1 MKKFDQNP
9 KDRAAELRSLLN
21 YHNHRY
27 YVLDAPEISDAEF
40 DTYFRELQELEARYP
55 ELRDLN
61 SPTMRVGG
69 EPAAGFTQHEHS
81 LPMYSLENA
90 MSLDEWRAFVKR
102 TQKLLPGKDLEFW
115 TDPKLDGL
123 AVEVIYEHGR
133 FVRALT
139 RGDGVTG
146 EDVTTNMR
154 TVRNLLPTLLETKG
168 RVPALLEVRGEV
180 VMRKEDFHALNRK
193 QEEEGL
199 KVFANPRNASAGS
212 VRQLDSKITASRPL
226 RFMAYGTGQVDW
238 GRTDWGEASAW
249 RTQEEIMNGL
259 GNLGFEIPPHVRLC
273 RAPQEVSENFERL
286 EKMRDT
292 LEFEIDGLVAK
303 VNDLGLQDL
312 LGFTARAP
320 RWALALKFPAHQ
332 AETKLLDIQVQIGRT
347 GVLTPVAILSPVSLA
362 GVTVSR
368 ATLHNEDEIRA
379 KGLRVGD
386 AVVIQRAGDVIPE
399 VVRPLKEKRT
409 GAEKEFVFPDVCPSC
424 QSPVAR
430 LSGEAAWRCLN
441 LSCPTVLLKGII
453 HFVSKAGLD
462 VRGLGKKIIERFV
475 AQGLVKSPADLFSLR
490 ADDLL
495 PLERMGP
502 KLAENIVGA
511 ISHAGKNASLEKLIS
526 ALGIRHVGEQT
537 AKILAE
543 NYRDLDALSLAKEEE
558 LSDLP
563 DIGPEV
569 AGSIRAFFQN
579 PENKRLIG
587 AFKDKGPWPKGRV
600 GGPGKD
606 KKLPLA
612 GKRVLFTGSLPG
624 LSRGNAEKMVESAG
638 GSVAKTASRNV
649 DFVVVGEEPGSKLA
663 KAQALGLKIIGLDE
677 FRALCQGKGK
687 RTEVREEGLGV
698 LRPYTK

>member
-1 MKKFDQNP
+1 MKEYKNP
-9 KDRAAELRSLLN
+9 KARVAELRSLLN
-21 YHNHRY
+21 YHNYRY
-27 YVLDAPEISDAEF
+27 YVLDDPEIPDAEY
-40 DTYFRELQELEARYP
+40 DAYFRELQDIEAGHP
-55 ELRDLN
+55 ELKDPN

-69 EPAAGFTQHEHS
+69 EPAVGFTQHRHS

-90 MSLDEWRAFVKR
+90 MTLDEWSAFVKR
-102 TQKLLPGKDLEFW
+102 TQKLVSGRELEFW

-139 RGDGVTG
+139 RGDGVIG
-146 EDVTTNMR
+146 EDVTRNMR
-154 TVRNLLPTLLETKG
+154 TVRNLPLALLETKG

-180 VMRKEDFHALNRK
+180 VMRKKDFHALNQN
-193 QEEEGL
+193 QEEAGL

-212 VRQLDSKITASRPL
+212 IRQLDSKITASRPL
-226 RFMAYGTGQVDW
+226 RFMAYGTGLVH
-238 GRTDWGEASAW
+238 WGEAPAW

-259 GNLGFEIPPHVRLC
+259 GGLGFEIPPNVRLC

-303 VNDLGLQDL
+303 VNDLDLQEQ

-332 AETKLLDIQVQIGRT
+332 AETRLLDIQVQVGRT

-386 AVVIQRAGDVIPE
+386 KVIIQRAGDVIPE
-399 VVRPLKEKRT
+399 VVRPIKEKRT
-409 GAEKEFVFPDVCPSC
+409 GAEKDFVFPDVCPSC
-424 QSPVAR
+424 QSPVSR

-462 VRGLGKKIIERFV
+462 VRGLGKKLIERFV
-475 AQGLVKSPADLFSLR
+475 ETGLVKSPADLFSLS

-495 PLERMGP
+495 ALERMGP
-502 KLAENIVGA
+502 KLAENIVQA
-511 ISHAGKNASLEKLIS
+511 VSHAGK
-526 ALGIRHVGEQT
+526 
-537 AKILAE
+537 
-543 NYRDLDALSLAKEEE
+543 
-558 LSDLP
+558 
-563 DIGPEV
+563 
-569 AGSIRAFFQN
+569 
-579 PENKRLIG
+579 
-587 AFKDKGPWPKGRV
+587 
-600 GGPGKD
+600 
-606 KKLPLA
+606 
-612 GKRVLFTGSLPG
+612 
-624 LSRGNAEKMVESAG
+624 
-638 GSVAKTASRNV
+638 
-649 DFVVVGEEPGSKLA
+649 
-663 KAQALGLKIIGLDE
+663 
-677 FRALCQGKGK
+677 
-687 RTEVREEGLGV
+687 
-698 LRPYTK
+698 